1 MYNIEC
7 QIQLTEKQEIS
18 LTLTGIKKNVKTV
31 REIIT
36 NLFESTQIKIYD
48 KENIDQPMIYWS
60 KTIRSDLII
69 LVIQQI
75 MDHHNIFTLWEKTAM
90 FSGYFKVVYL
100 THESFLVSETKITEI
115 LRNEIA
121 YVEDIVMPC
130 EKTKNFLND
139 IDQFILARQDPELA
153 IIRCKYPYKL
163 DIKISLFGRKSVVKK
178 AKKQLQSIINK
189 HTIKI
194 FPLRITTNQ
203 QDYLLE
209 NCTEQLK
216 DLEHEYKDDCLR
228 IRIRDKEFSAP
239 QYLIDRI
246 QEKIKRLF
254 IQTST
259 FQYQKLGDSL
269 QITDEN
275 YKKLNQIA
283 QYNYCRI
290 EKIETKAEMKAYSVP
305 KALSPTLNISSSII
319 EQSNEFISSLSM
331 RKIAILNGSIEIYL
345 ANETSSILLMSEI
358 FKHKSSL
365 RIPPPVI
372 PRTSKPTNDRSKQM
386 NLNAYNIYF
395 SCCEQDQTFCNRITS
410 YLIGE
415 GYSVC
420 ETSSNSSQFQSFIDK
435 CDVIL
440 ISFNE
445 NYFKNKYSNMELNY
459 AKLKGK
465 QLLPF
470 LRYTKPGVTGK
481 IYSETAVL
489 PKLTENKED
498 NEERAFG
505 NKSIALQKVTSEQ
518 RHERETS
525 YRKYLTKTI
534 ENEKIP
540 TDELRESSEDLT
552 KVINDLE
559 RTLREDP
566 YTELPVESYEWYGRR
581 EGNLPLDELTSYYI
595 REFLNSVKRWLNK
608 STNAIRG
615 NIIPFTPTGDI
626 NDAIFVID
634 QPSYSKLFEK
644 NFLSFDHSPPNQ
656 YFSPF
661 KSNPGSCFNHEESQD
676 YYQKLI
682 QSSRP
687 INSIEAIMEDNDT
700 AWDTVSLY
708 HTPIDV
714 DEDDIDI
721 ERKTLDEIKKLEKL
735 DNPNRVWKNTRN
747 AEKFIQQKIKNI
759 LELKELC
766 EKST

>member
-1 MYNIEC
+1 
-7 QIQLTEKQEIS
+7 
-18 LTLTGIKKNVKTV
+18 
-31 REIIT
+31 
-36 NLFESTQIKIYD
+36 
-48 KENIDQPMIYWS
+48 
-60 KTIRSDLII
+60 
-69 LVIQQI
+69 
-75 MDHHNIFTLWEKTAM
+75 
-90 FSGYFKVVYL
+90 
-100 THESFLVSETKITEI
+100 
-115 LRNEIA
+115 
-121 YVEDIVMPC
+121 
-130 EKTKNFLND
+130 
-139 IDQFILARQDPELA
+139 
-153 IIRCKYPYKL
+153 
-163 DIKISLFGRKSVVKK
+163 
-178 AKKQLQSIINK
+178 
-189 HTIKI
+189 
-194 FPLRITTNQ
+194 
-203 QDYLLE
+203 
-209 NCTEQLK
+209 
-216 DLEHEYKDDCLR
+216 
-228 IRIRDKEFSAP
+228 
-239 QYLIDRI
+239 
-246 QEKIKRLF
+246 
-254 IQTST
+254 
-259 FQYQKLGDSL
+259 
-269 QITDEN
+269 
-275 YKKLNQIA
+275 
-283 QYNYCRI
+283 
-290 EKIETKAEMKAYSVP
+290 
-305 KALSPTLNISSSII
+305 
-319 EQSNEFISSLSM
+319 
-331 RKIAILNGSIEIYL
+331 
-345 ANETSSILLMSEI
+345 
-358 FKHKSSL
+358 
-365 RIPPPVI
+365 
-372 PRTSKPTNDRSKQM
+372 
-386 NLNAYNIYF
+386 
-395 SCCEQDQTFCNRITS
+395 
-410 YLIGE
+410 
-415 GYSVC
+415 
-420 ETSSNSSQFQSFIDK
+420 
-435 CDVIL
+435 
-440 ISFNE
+440 
-445 NYFKNKYSNMELNY
+445 
-459 AKLKGK
+459 
-465 QLLPF
+465 